1 MDRNTYRL
9 AQAIRKREKI
19 AAELAAV
26 DRELNTQLRVWSD
39 SRSNSVGGGIATL
52 AGASFLLR
60 QMGALD

>member
-1 MDRNTYRL
+1 M

-19 AAELAAV
+19 AAELVAI

-39 SRSNSVGGGIATL
+39 SRPNACGGGRATL

>member
-1 MDRNTYRL
+1 LDRNTYRL

-19 AAELAAV
+19 VAELAAT
-26 DRELNTQLRVWSD
+26 DRELNKQLRQWSD
-39 SRSNSVGGGIATL
+39 TRKNSRGGGIATL